1 MAVLTP
7 GTSPAARIAPTPRSV
22 VASNRRRRRVR
33 AATGAFNM
41 AAVAVAAV
49 FAFPIYWMI
58 NTSFKSA
65 DEYETFTPHFVPTS
79 PTLSNYTTSTH
90 VLNFWSDVRNSLIF
104 TAVAVSISL
113 VIGFFGALAI
123 ARFRFTGRRA
133 LIFVVMI
140 VQMLPL
146 AVMIL
151 PMYKILADVHKTDS
165 LTGVIIIYIGL
176 ILPYT
181 VWTLRGFIVNVP
193 RELDEAALVD
203 GCSRFQTFYRI
214 ILPLVGPGLVATS
227 VYGFIQIWNEWLVIS
242 TINSGDATKHN
253 LMTWLTDQTTLRGTA
268 WGPLMAGAVMSSVP
282 VVVLFLIIQK
292 HIATGLT
299 AGAVKG

>member
-1 MAVLTP
+1 MAVLTHSAK
-7 GTSPAARIAPTPRSV
+7 TTARRAATDPPPK
-22 VASNRRRRRVR
+22 RRRRRGLTR
-33 AATGAFNM
+33 LLNT
-41 AAVAVAAV
+41 VAVVIAVV

-65 DEYETFTPHFVPTS
+65 NEYQTFTPHFIPQS
-79 PTLSNYTTSTH
+79 PTLVNYTTSVH
-90 VLNFWSDVRNSLIF
+90 VLNFGDDLRNSLIL
-104 TAVAVSISL
+104 TIVAVSVS
-113 VIGFFGALAI
+113 VVVGFLGALAI
-123 ARFRFTGRRA
+123 ARFRFAGRKA

-151 PMYKILADVHKTDS
+151 PIYKILADVHKTDS
-165 LTGVIIIYIGL
+165 LVGVVGVYIGL

-181 VWTLRGFIVNVP
+181 VWTLRGFITNVP

-203 GCSRFQTFYRI
+203 GCTRWQTFFRI
-214 ILPLVGPGLVATS
+214 ILPLVAPGLVATS
-227 VYGFIQIWNEWLVIS
+227 VFGFIQIWNEWLVIS
-242 TINSGDATKHN
+242 TINAGDGTTHN
-253 LMTWLTDQTTLRGTA
+253 LMLWLTDQSSLRGTA
-268 WGPLMAGAVMSSVP
+268 WGPLMASAVISSLP
-282 VVVLFLIIQK
+282 VVILFLLIQR

>member
-1 MAVLTP
+1 MAVLAQPSRTRGP
-7 GTSPAARIAPTPRSV
+7 VPPP
-22 VASNRRRRRVR
+22 NRRRRRGR
-33 AATGAFNM
+33 GLTRMLN
-41 AAVAVAAV
+41 AVAVVIAV
-49 FAFPIYWMI
+49 AFVFPIYWMI

-65 DEYETFTPHFVPTS
+65 NEYQTFTPHFVPAA
-79 PTLSNYTTSTH
+79 PTLSNFTSSLH
-90 VLNFWSDVRNSLIF
+90 VLNFWDDLRNSLIL
-104 TAVAVSISL
+104 TVVAVSISL
-113 VIGFFGALAI
+113 VVGFLGALAI
-123 ARFRFTGRRA
+123 ARFRFSGRRT

-165 LTGVIIIYIGL
+165 IFGVAVVYIGL

-203 GCSRFQTFYRI
+203 GCTRFQTFYRI

-242 TINSGDATKHN
+242 TINSGDGTKHN
-253 LMTWLTDQTTLRGTA
+253 LMQWLTDQSSLRGTA
-268 WGPLMAGAVMSSVP
+268 WGPLMASAVITSVP
-282 VVVLFLIIQK
+282 VVVLFLVIQR

>member
-1 MAVLTP
+1 MAVLTQSTRTRTG
-7 GTSPAARIAPTPRSV
+7 GTRPPAAA
-22 VASNRRRRRVR
+22 NRRRRGRGLTSFLNV
-33 AATGAFNM
+33 
-41 AAVAVAAV
+41 VAVVLAII

-58 NTSFKSA
+58 NTSFKA
-65 DEYETFTPHFVPTS
+65 ANEYQTFTPHFVPQS
-79 PTLSNYTTSTH
+79 PTTANYTTAVH
-90 VLNFWSDVRNSLIF
+90 VLNFGSDLVNSLIL
-104 TAVAVSISL
+104 TAVSVSISL
-113 VIGFFGALAI
+113 VIGFLGALAI
-123 ARFRFTGRRA
+123 ARFRFHGRRT

-151 PMYKILADVHKTDS
+151 PMYKILAGFHMTDT
-165 LTGVIIIYIGL
+165 LFGVICIYIGL
-176 ILPYT
+176 IMPYT

-203 GCSRFQTFYRI
+203 GCSRWQTFYRI

-227 VYGFIQIWNEWLVIS
+227 LFGFIQIWNEWLVIS
-242 TINSGDATKHN
+242 TINAGDGSKHN
-253 LMTWLTDQTTLRGTA
+253 LMMWLTDQSSLRGTA
-268 WGPLMAGAVMSSVP
+268 WGPLMASAVITSLP
-282 VVVLFLIIQK
+282 VVAVFLIIQR